1 MEKEEEMEL
10 FLVQENGIAIEF
22 PLSYLL
28 EVNFAYHGNKEEN
41 VKELNEFIQAIEKFR
56 DNL

>member
-1 MEKEEEMEL
+1 MEEKEEMEL
-10 FLVQENGIAIEF
+10 FLVQENGISIEF

-28 EVNFAYHGNKEEN
+28 ELNFAYHGNKEEK
-41 VKELNEFIQAIEKFR
+41 VKELNELIQTIEKFR

>member
-1 MEKEEEMEL
+1 MEEKEEMDL
-10 FLVQENGIAIEF
+10 FLVQENGIAMEF

-28 EVNFAYHGNKEEN
+28 ELNFAYRGNKEEK
-41 VKELNEFIQAIEKFR
+41 VKELNELIQTIEKFR